1 MTVRLGAQLRYTS
14 GFMALASGMK
24 LGPYEV
30 HSLVGSGGMGE
41 VYRARDSRLQREV
54 AIKILSST
62 LARDEDR
69 LRRFEQ
75 EARAVAALNHPNLLT
90 VFDVGT
96 LPSSDE
102 EKAGSPFIVSE
113 LLEGTTLRQRLS
125 DGPIGQRKVLEY
137 AVQIANGLA
146 AAHERGIIHRDIKPE
161 NIFITKDDRV
171 KILDFGLA
179 KLTQADFESH
189 TSLPT
194 VTSATELGLVMG
206 TMGYMSPEQL
216 RGKKVDARSDIF
228 SFGAVLYEML
238 AQKKAFH
245 GETGADVSSAILHQQ
260 PPELAVTN
268 QEVSSALDHIVHHCL
283 EKDPLLRFQS
293 ARDLA
298 FHLGELREAR
308 SSTTARAIVE
318 DERPTL
324 SRRTV
329 FATIGTIGL
338 LLAVT
343 ATWIIARSTFRT
355 TPPKY
360 SQLTYQQGYV
370 FSARFLPD
378 GKNFI
383 CACRWGSDA
392 QAYLYS
398 GTVGEQVM
406 RSLGVAVESLAS
418 VSAQGE
424 LLVIQ
429 NMHQIG
435 PGYVR
440 IGTLSRMPMS
450 GGAPRPLL
458 DDVQYAD
465 WAPGAD
471 DFLIVRFNAQRHEY
485 RLEYPKGKVLYAT
498 AGWISDPRFSRDG
511 KQIAFL
517 DHPLFGDDAGSVA
530 VIDLTGHKRT
540 VSSDYAS
547 VQKLT
552 WSPDGSEIW
561 FSGVKNGVHR
571 SLYATTLS
579 GHERPLVFMPG
590 HVDIE
595 DALPSGQA
603 LLNVTADRRVIEVVT
618 ADHPEARDFT
628 WMDWAY
634 GMRFS
639 ADGKSILFG
648 DQHSG
653 DSYGTFLR
661 NLDGSPAVRL
671 GDGDPV
677 DLSADGKWALSRLP
691 STPSQ
696 LELLPTGTGEAR
708 QLTHSKIDHI
718 GARWMPDGRIACN
731 CNEPGH
737 PERVYLIDMNGAETA
752 VTPEGVTLV
761 AITPD
766 GKELLV
772 WNSNAKRYEM
782 FPLNGEAV
790 HALSWLDKDDLPQ
803 DFTADGKV
811 ILVRRVVSPM
821 EVDVLGVEVGTG
833 KRSLLHR
840 VMLPGVPAINNGL
853 NAIVSR
859 EGKSYAF
866 QYHPS
871 NSTEYLAEGIR

>member
-1 MTVRLGAQLRYTS
+1 
-14 GFMALASGMK
+14 MK
-24 LGPYEV
+24 LGPYEI

-41 VYRARDSRLQREV
+41 VYRARDGRLQREV
-54 AIKILSST
+54 AIKILSAS

-90 VFDVGT
+90 VFDVGS
-96 LPSSDE
+96 LPPSDE
-102 EKAGSPFIVSE
+102 KTAGSPFIVSE

-125 DGPIGQRKVLEY
+125 DGLIGPRKVLEY

-161 NIFITKDDRV
+161 NIFITKDDRI

-206 TMGYMSPEQL
+206 TIGYMSPEQL

-238 AQKKAFH
+238 AQKKAFQ

-260 PPELAVTN
+260 PAELTQAN
-268 QEVSSALDHIVHHCL
+268 QEISPALDHIVHHCL
-283 EKDPLLRFQS
+283 EKDPVLRFQS

-298 FHLGELREAR
+298 FQLNELRESR
-308 SSTTARAIVE
+308 SSTTTRAVVEEQPPAR
-318 DERPTL
+318 
-324 SRRTV
+324 SRRV
-329 FATIGTIGL
+329 IFATVGTIGL
-338 LLAVT
+338 LLAIV
-343 ATWIIARSTFRT
+343 ATWIVARATLRT
-355 TPPKY
+355 IPPKY

-378 GKNFI
+378 GKNFM
-383 CACRWGSDA
+383 CACRWGSDSI
-392 QAYLYS
+392 AYLYS
-398 GTVGEQVM
+398 GSVSDQVM
-406 RSLGVAVESLAS
+406 RPLGVPVESLAS

-429 NMHQIG
+429 NMRQIG

-471 DFLIVRFNAQRHEY
+471 DFLIVRFNAERHEY
-485 RLEYPKGKVLYAT
+485 RLEYPKGKILYAT
-498 AGWISDPRFSRDG
+498 GGWISDPRFSRDG

-530 VIDLTGHKRT
+530 VIDLAGHKKT
-540 VSSDYAS
+540 LSSDYAS
-547 VQKLT
+547 TQKLT

-571 SLYATTLS
+571 SLYATTVS

-595 DALPSGQA
+595 DALPAGQA

-618 ADHPEARDFT
+618 PEHPETRDFT

-639 ADGKSILFG
+639 ADGKLILFG

-653 DSYGTFLR
+653 DNYGTFLR

-671 GDGDPV
+671 GDGDPIDV
-677 DLSADGKWALSRLP
+677 SADGKWALSRLP

-708 QLTHSKIDHI
+708 QLTHSNINHI
-718 GARWMPDGRIACN
+718 SARWMPDGRIACN
-731 CNEPGH
+731 CNAPGH
-737 PERVYLIDMNGAETA
+737 PERVYLIDTNGVETA
-752 VTPEGVTLV
+752 VTPEGVTAV

-772 WNSNAKRYEM
+772 RNSDTKRYEM
-782 FPLNGEAV
+782 FPLNGAPSRPL
-790 HALSWLDKDDLPQ
+790 ASLDKDDLPQ
-803 DFTADGKV
+803 DFTGDGKTL
-811 ILVRRVVSPM
+811 LVRRVASPT
-821 EVDVLGVEVGTG
+821 EIDISSLDIASG
-833 KRSLLHR
+833 KRTLLHR
-840 VMLPGVPAINNGL
+840 VMLPGVPAVNNGL

-859 EGKSYAF
+859 DGKSYAF

-871 NSTEYLAEGIR
+871 NSTVYLAEGLK